1 MPCTCD
7 VTSRTTSE
15 QATGALDTDPS
26 AMIIVGTDRLISLV
40 NTQAE
45 RLFGYGRDE
54 LIGQSPDMLLPERYR
69 PIYTGHRGTGRELF
83 GLRKDGSEMP
93 LEISLDPVSTT
104 DGVLVLVSIV
114 DVTTRRKAEVGA
126 QLLQTVV
133 EGARDYGIFML
144 DPAGNVLTWNEGAAR
159 MKGYSAGEIIGQHF
173 SCFFTPEDVA
183 AGHPDQE
190 LRIAEAEGKFEEEGW
205 RVRRDGSRFFSN
217 VLITAL
223 RDKTGSLRGFSKLT
237 RDITERRAAEELLR
251 KSEKELRQLA
261 DAMPQIVWTALAS
274 GEIDYCNRQW
284 WEFTGSSGDQP
295 GQEHVA
301 PILHPDDVPEYLS
314 IRENAMAAGVPFEL
328 QCRFRNRNTGE
339 YRWHLG
345 RALPLRGETGE
356 NGKWVGTFTDIDDHK
371 RLSEEL
377 ERRVE
382 ERTEALRQSLAETTT
397 LLKEVHHRVKNN
409 LQVICSL
416 LSMQIACSQGDEF
429 ARPLNDAHA
438 RVLAMSLIHE
448 QIYQSDTLA
457 DLDFGEYIALL
468 SERLFSTYC
477 VDPTRIQLKLSV
489 EPILLTMHQAI
500 PCGLILNE
508 LISNSLK
515 HGFTDGRSG
524 VISITL
530 RTQENRR
537 AELCVSDNGIGFPAD
552 FHWENSSSLGMQVVA
567 TLIRQLRG
575 DLTVTGDAGAVF
587 RFSWKLSDG
596 NNLRSRRVA
605 PLGRA
610 DRQGV
615 TLLARAGR
623 AANETAASTTAR
635 GFGVAG
641 GNGEQRS
648 ARLSGHQIGQ
658 FHSAV
663 ATLRIRDLHFDG
675 PLQLGRIPGFANHRE
690 GLGVADFTCRNHFG
704 ASRSC
709 REDAVLHL
717 TSQLSAGDCCSTPPR
732 TRLRPGRRRSCRP
745 RLGIASSTAA
755 RSAVCHRNP
764 AGSRCHG
771 GGIEFVSDAGHGV

>member
-1 MPCTCD
+1 L
-7 VTSRTTSE
+7 SA
-15 QATGALDTDPS
+15 ATGVANLAVSRDITFRGSSGETGGVPDTGPT
-26 AMIIVGTDRLISLV
+26 AMIIVGADRLISLV

-45 RLFGYGRDE
+45 RLFGYDRDE
-54 LIGQSPDMLLPERYR
+54 LIGQSPDVLMPERFR
-69 PIYTGHRGTGRELF
+69 PMHTGHRGTGRELF

-104 DGVLVLVSIV
+104 DGLLVIISMV
-114 DVTTRRKAEVGA
+114 DVTTRRKAEVEA

-144 DPAGNVLTWNEGAAR
+144 DRDGNVLTWNEGAAR
-159 MKGYSAGEIIGQHF
+159 MKGYSASEIIGQHF
-173 SCFFTPEDVA
+173 SRFFTAEDVL
-183 AGHPDQE
+183 AGHPAQE

-205 RVRRDGSRFFSN
+205 RVRRDGSRFFVS

-223 RDKTGSLRGFSKLT
+223 RDKDGHLRGFSKLT
-237 RDITERRAAEELLR
+237 RDITERRKAEELLQ
-251 KSEKELRQLA
+251 KSEKDLRQLA

-274 GEIDYCNRQW
+274 GEVDYCNRQW
-284 WEFTGSSGDQP
+284 WEFTGSSGDNAP

-301 PILHPDDVPEYLS
+301 PILHPDDVPEYRR
-314 IRENAMAAGVPFEL
+314 IRENAMAAGVPFEI

-356 NGKWVGTFTDIDDHK
+356 IGKWVGTFTDIDDHK

-382 ERTEALRQSLAETTT
+382 ERTEALRLSLGETTT

-429 ARPLNDAHA
+429 ARPLNDAHS

-448 QIYQSDTLA
+448 QIYQSDSLA

-468 SERLFSTYC
+468 AERLFSTYC
-477 VDPTRIQLKLSV
+477 VDPSRIQLKLSV

-515 HGFTDGRSG
+515 HGFNDGRSG
-524 VISITL
+524 FISITL
-530 RTQENRR
+530 RMLENRR
-537 AELCVSDNGIGFPAD
+537 AELSVSDNGVGFPAD
-552 FHWENSSSLGMQVVA
+552 FRLENSSSLGMQVVA

-575 DLTVTGDAGAVF
+575 DLTVTGDSGATF

-596 NNLRSRRVA
+596 NSLRARRVA
-605 PLGRA
+605 PLDRA
-610 DRQGV
+610 DRQ
-615 TLLARAGR
+615 
-623 AANETAASTTAR
+623 E
-635 GFGVAG
+635 
-641 GNGEQRS
+641 
-648 ARLSGHQIGQ
+648 
-658 FHSAV
+658 
-663 ATLRIRDLHFDG
+663 
-675 PLQLGRIPGFANHRE
+675 
-690 GLGVADFTCRNHFG
+690 
-704 ASRSC
+704 
-709 REDAVLHL
+709 
-717 TSQLSAGDCCSTPPR
+717 
-732 TRLRPGRRRSCRP
+732 
-745 RLGIASSTAA
+745 
-755 RSAVCHRNP
+755 
-764 AGSRCHG
+764 
-771 GGIEFVSDAGHGV
+771 